1 MADTLPSNNPFKL
14 PEDVT
19 TLSQMRDQLSDYLN
33 TLERNTDAINLWLQK
48 NQPQLIMG
56 YHRLVRAVKYQKD
69 EQEAL
74 KTLAAFGDA
83 AGFVLSVSDF
93 ATLSDAAF
101 GANSTLS
108 QEIRKSQVGVP
119 PKILEELPEIKLPD
133 PNAPPRV
140 IVAPPPPPEP
150 EKEPEKKKWWQP
162 SGWFKKDN
170 KPAGPDPEE
179 VAAEESRRAE
189 ELRRHWRLVRG
200 ELISLQSDRHYYID
214 SFMNWVGETLAPA
227 SGTATPNVDKLMET
241 YQNPQHVIDLARSDY
256 DLVIN
261 VKAQG
266 VRDKAAAYSQTA
278 SLIDEQKIA
287 DFVALMPALFPKTE
301 TNETKQLKEFLLQ
314 DFGVASFADMA
325 LTRVKSRADQLLL
338 FETALKYE
346 PEIKLT
352 GLSAKRDIFEYIFAQ
367 TTDANDPLDSRA
379 IKLALDKMKTGRGDD
394 LADLIGLKSG
404 APKTVFERVVDRF
417 KSSATAV
424 RTAMGQLLD
433 GLSNNRDHAQENLTN
448 FMDAVSRKDAQA
460 LGSLLTGITYAQG
473 GHKFMA
479 IWELSH
485 PAGSAP
491 LVAQL
496 ESVAKNKG
504 ELAMLMDKALSAGIL
519 DELKINSNAVNGST
533 ANVFRFFNQNVMP
546 PAGDFSLNT
555 ARRLIATSFAN
566 GGLDRLRTELTQAHG
581 WLEQAAT
588 SKLSPD
594 GKLNWIAALLEPF
607 PSDAARA
614 NILFEAANAKGADP
628 AAAAILTNLEA
639 NFAGSNVR
647 LNDGKILTNLDRI
660 ANIWYNAETKAM
672 RYTVN
677 GNGQTFMEGLSPVE
691 AREVL
696 TLLQRKGGFMT
707 EYDGIYKPENID
719 RIATDQNGTK
729 ITWNRHTGELNV
741 DQPTL
746 DTLHARDDFA
756 HITGKNG
763 AVLSIN
769 QKSIAL
775 LQPLSDGTHLLV
787 DRYGSVQILDG
798 AVSLTAKP
806 PLLDLSG
813 TWFNP
818 KNAALIQLNAD
829 KTTLEFRCESND
841 FDDLLESAV
850 PGQYFYPVELAGK
863 ADFRKL
869 EQAIAADD
877 MIAAPGGKS
886 LQQLYFNFGQLGYLM
901 FTDSR
906 DTGFTCRKYGPTKK
920 PGFISAEEDLARGI
934 FAGLSSNPN
943 LICAE
948 NVITHKACVDDAY
961 YNSDKEHFYMLVGND
976 ILQIPCEE
984 APAYKIL
991 KKLANEDGFAV
1002 VGANYI
1008 KNPSGVGVVEMPA
1021 DVVQMKHATMLFYS
1035 SAQDKTFV
1043 VADNDKFPISL
1054 DAPQS
1059 RDLFTLIEKQ
1069 GLAPAKAS
1077 TAKAAWTQNLK
1088 DALAALPA
1096 QEVKIAPA
1104 LTELSREYLL
1114 QQVLGEQT
1122 ESRPM
1127 PNPQADFSI
1136 AAAPVKANDTLVY
1149 SARDRLTPPKQKS
1162 PKP

>member
-19 TLSQMRDQLSDYLN
+19 TLAQMRDQLSDYLN

-56 YHRLVRAVKYQKD
+56 HHQLVRAIKYRQD
-69 EQEAL
+69 EQAAL
-74 KTLAAFGDA
+74 QTLTAFGDA
-83 AGFVLSVSDF
+83 AGFVLSVGDF
-93 ATLSDAAF
+93 AALSDAAF
-101 GANSTLS
+101 GKDSRLS
-108 QEIRKSQVGVP
+108 QEIRRAQVGVP

-133 PNAPPRV
+133 PNAPPK
-140 IVAPPPPPEP
+140 IIAPPPPPPEP
-150 EKEPEKKKWWQP
+150 EIELEKKKWWQP

-170 KPAGPDPEE
+170 RPEAPDPEI
-179 VAAEESRRAE
+179 AAEEDRRRAE
-189 ELRRHWRLVRG
+189 ELRRHWRLVRS
-200 ELISLQSDRHYYID
+200 ELIGLQSDRHYYID
-214 SFMNWVGETLAPA
+214 SFMNWVGETLAPEKV
-227 SGTATPNVDKLMET
+227 SATPNVDKLMEA
-241 YQNPQHVIDLARSDY
+241 YQSPQYVIDLARADY
-256 DLVIN
+256 DQVIN

-266 VRDKAAAYSQTA
+266 VRDKAAAYSATA
-278 SLIDEQKIA
+278 SLIDEQKIG
-287 DFVALMPALFPKTE
+287 DFIALLPSMFPKTE
-301 TNETKQLKEFLLQ
+301 TNESKQLKEYLLQ

-338 FETALKYE
+338 FEAAMKYE

-352 GLSAKRDIFEYIFAQ
+352 GYKAKREIFEYIFAQ
-367 TTDANDPLDSRA
+367 TTDAKDPLDSRA
-379 IKLALDKMKTGRGDD
+379 VKIALDKMKTGKDD

-404 APKTVFERVVDRF
+404 APKTVFERLVDRF
-417 KSSATAV
+417 KASAAAA
-424 RTAMGQLLD
+424 RTAMEQLID
-433 GLSNNRDHAQENLTN
+433 GLGDNRDKAQDNLVH
-448 FMDAVSRKDAQA
+448 FMDAVAQKDAPRV
-460 LGSLLTGITYAQG
+460 GRLLDSMAQG
-473 GHKFMA
+473 QAGHKFMA
-479 IWELSH
+479 LWELSH
-485 PAGSAP
+485 PPGSAP
-491 LVAQL
+491 LVAQV
-496 ESVAKNKG
+496 ESTAKNKT
-504 ELAMLMDKALSAGIL
+504 ELATLMDKALSAGIL
-519 DELKINSNAVNGST
+519 DEIKINSNAVNGSASNFFT
-533 ANVFRFFNQNVMP
+533 FFNKHVMP
-546 PAGDFSLNT
+546 PTGDFSLNT
-555 ARRLIATSFAN
+555 ARKLMAASFAN
-566 GGLDRLRTELTQAHG
+566 GGLDKLRTELTQAHG
-581 WLEQAAT
+581 WLEQAAS
-588 SKLSPD
+588 SKLSQD

-607 PSDAARA
+607 QSDAAKA
-614 NILFEAANAKGADP
+614 NILFEAANAKGVDP
-628 AAAAILTNLEA
+628 AAAAVLSSLEK
-639 NFAGSNVR
+639 NFAGNNVR
-647 LNDGKILTNLDRI
+647 LSDGKIMTNLDRI

-677 GNGQTFMEGLSPVE
+677 GTGQTFMEGLSPVE

-696 TLLQRKGGFMT
+696 TLLQRKGGFMS

-719 RIATDQNGTK
+719 RIASDQNGTK

-746 DTLHARDDFA
+746 DALHARDDFA

-763 AVLSIN
+763 ATLSIN

-798 AVSLTAKP
+798 VVSLKAQP

-818 KNAALIQLNAD
+818 KNAALLQLNAG
-829 KTTLEFRCESND
+829 KNTLEFRCESND
-841 FDDLLESAV
+841 FDDLLESAA
-850 PGQYFYPVELAGK
+850 PDQYFYPVELATK
-863 ADFRKL
+863 ADFQKL
-869 EQAIAADD
+869 EKAIAADD
-877 MIAAPGGKS
+877 MISAPGGKS
-886 LQQLYFNFGQLGYLM
+886 LQQLHFNFAQLGYLM

-920 PGFISAEEDLARGI
+920 PGFISAEEDLARSI
-934 FAGLSSNPN
+934 FAGLSSNPS
-943 LICAE
+943 LVCVE

-961 YNSDKEHFYMLVGND
+961 YNADKEHFYMLVGND

-1008 KNPSGVGVVEMPA
+1008 QGPAGAVTEVPA

-1043 VADNDKFPISL
+1043 VADSDKFPISL

-1059 RDLFTLIEKQ
+1059 RDLFDLIEKQ
-1069 GLAPAKAS
+1069 GLEHAKAA
-1077 TAKAAWTQNLK
+1077 TVKTAWTQNLK
-1088 DALAALPA
+1088 DALNALPA
-1096 QEVKIAPA
+1096 QQVRIAPS

-1136 AAAPVKANDTLVY
+1136 ASAPLKANDNLAYPV
-1149 SARDRLTPPKQKS
+1149 REKTPAKRA
-1162 PKP
+1162 PKPF

>member
-56 YHRLVRAVKYQKD
+56 YHRLVRTVKYQKD

-83 AGFVLSVSDF
+83 AGFVLSIGDF
-93 ATLSDAAF
+93 AGLSDAVF
-101 GANSTLS
+101 GANSALS
-108 QEIRKSQVGVP
+108 QEIRRSQVGVP

-133 PNAPPRV
+133 PNAPPK
-140 IVAPPPPPEP
+140 IIAPPPPPPEP

-179 VAAEESRRAE
+179 VAAEEQRRAE

-214 SFMNWVGETLAPA
+214 SFMNWVGETLAPEKG
-227 SGTATPNVDKLMET
+227 SATPNVDKLMET
-241 YQNPQHVIDLARSDY
+241 YQNPQYVIDLARSDY

-266 VRDKAAAYSQTA
+266 VRDKASAYSKTA
-278 SLIDEQKIA
+278 SLIDEQKISEFA
-287 DFVALMPALFPKTE
+287 ALLPTLFPKTE

-314 DFGVASFADMA
+314 DFGVTSFADMA

-346 PEIKLT
+346 TEIRLT
-352 GLSAKRDIFEYIFAQ
+352 GQPTKRDIFEYIFAQ

-379 IKLALDKMKTGRGDD
+379 IKLALDKMRTGKDD

-404 APKTVFERVVDRF
+404 APQTVFERLVNRF
-417 KSSATAV
+417 KASATAV
-424 RTAMGQLLD
+424 RAAMEQLID
-433 GLSNNRDHAQENLTN
+433 GLADNRDRAQDTLVS
-448 FMDAVSRKDAQA
+448 FMEAVGKKDAQR
-460 LGSLLTGITYAQG
+460 LGSQLDAMARTQT

-479 IWELSH
+479 LWELSH
-485 PAGSAP
+485 PSGSAP

-496 ESVAKNKG
+496 EATAKNG
-504 ELAMLMDKALSAGIL
+504 AELAMLMDKALSAGIL
-519 DELKINSNAVNGST
+519 DELKINSNAVNGSA
-533 ANVFRFFNQNVMP
+533 ANFFSFFNKHVMP
-546 PAGDFSLNT
+546 PTGDFSLNT
-555 ARRLIATSFAN
+555 ARRLVAASFAN

-581 WLEQAAT
+581 WLEQAAS
-588 SKLSPD
+588 SKLSQD

-607 PSDAARA
+607 QSDAAKA
-614 NILFEAANAKGADP
+614 NILFEAANARGADP
-628 AAAAILTNLEA
+628 AAAAVLGKLEK
-639 NFAGSNVR
+639 NFAGNNVR
-647 LNDGKILTNLDRI
+647 LSDGKILTNLDRI

-677 GNGQTFMEGLSPVE
+677 GTGQTFMEGLSPVE

-707 EYDGIYKPENID
+707 EYDGVYNPENID

-741 DQPTL
+741 DQATL
-746 DTLHARDDFA
+746 DALHARDDFA
-756 HITGKNG
+756 HITGRNG
-763 AVLSIN
+763 ATLSIN

-798 AVSLTAKP
+798 AVSLSAKP

-818 KNAALIQLNAD
+818 KNAALMQLNAD
-829 KTTLEFRCESND
+829 KNTLEFRCESND

-850 PGQYFYPVELAGK
+850 PGQYFYPVELASK

-869 EQAIAADD
+869 EQAIAADG

-886 LQQLYFNFGQLGYLM
+886 LQQLHFNFAQLGYLM

-934 FAGLSSNPN
+934 FSGLSSNPN

-961 YNSDKEHFYMLVGND
+961 YNADKEHFYMLVGND

-1002 VGANYI
+1002 VGANYVRG
-1008 KNPSGVGVVEMPA
+1008 PSGLIEMPA

-1035 SAQDKTFV
+1035 AAQDKTFV

-1054 DAPQS
+1054 DADQS
-1059 RDLFTLIEKQ
+1059 RDLFDLIEKQ
-1069 GLAPAKAS
+1069 GLEAARAE

-1088 DALAALPA
+1088 DVLASLPA
-1096 QEVKIAPA
+1096 QQVKIAPS

-1136 AAAPVKANDTLVY
+1136 AAAPLKANDNFTYPVRER
-1149 SARDRLTPPKQKS
+1149 APAKRS